1 MLLVRHSAPELDP
14 SVPSQEWR
22 LSEEGRRRC
31 GPLAERLAR
40 YEPRVLLASSEP
52 KARETAELVAPVL
65 GLEMQVSDGLRETA
79 RRTVGWLAPEDLD
92 RGIRELFERPG
103 EVVFGEESA
112 AAALRRFEARRT
124 VGRLAPEDLDR
135 RIRELVER
143 PGEVVFGEES
153 AAAALARFE
162 AAVAG
167 LPDPAVVVT
176 HGTVLSLYAAPRIG
190 REPYELWRSLE
201 LPDVVEVPWSS

>member
-14 SVPSQEWR
+14 SAPSEEWR

-40 YEPRVLLASSEP
+40 HEPRVLFASSEP
-52 KARETAELVAPVL
+52 KARETAELVAPAL
-65 GLEMQVSDGLRETA
+65 GLDVQVSDGLRETA
-79 RRTVGWLAPEDLD
+79 RRTIGWLAADDLD
-92 RGIRELFERPG
+92 RGIRELF
-103 EVVFGEESA
+103 
-112 AAALRRFEARRT
+112 
-124 VGRLAPEDLDR
+124 
-135 RIRELVER
+135 ER

-167 LPDPAVVVT
+167 LPEPAVVVT

-190 REPYELWRSLE
+190 RDVYELWGSLQ

>member
-14 SVPSQEWR
+14 SIPSEEWS
-22 LSEEGRRRC
+22 LSEEGRQRC

-40 YEPRVLLASSEP
+40 YEPRALLASTEP
-52 KARETAELVAPVL
+52 KARETAELVAPAL
-65 GLEMQVSDGLRETA
+65 GLEVQLSDGVRETA
-79 RRTVGWLAPEDLD
+79 RRTVGWLAPEDID

-112 AAALRRFEARRT
+112 E
-124 VGRLAPEDLDR
+124 
-135 RIRELVER
+135 
-143 PGEVVFGEES
+143 
-153 AAAALARFE
+153 AALARFE

-167 LPDPAVVVT
+167 LPEPAVVVT

-190 REPYELWRSLE
+190 RDAYELWNGLE

>member
-1 MLLVRHSAPELDP
+1 LLLVRHSAPELDP
-14 SVPSQEWR
+14 SVPSEEWR
-22 LSEEGRRRC
+22 LSEDGRRRC
-31 GPLAERLAR
+31 GPLAERLSR

-52 KARETAELVAPVL
+52 KARETAELVAPAL
-65 GLEMQVSDGLRETA
+65 GLEVQLSDGLRETA

-112 AAALRRFEARRT
+112 A
-124 VGRLAPEDLDR
+124 V
-135 RIRELVER
+135 
-143 PGEVVFGEES
+143 
-153 AAAALARFE
+153 ALARFE

-167 LPDPAVVVT
+167 LPEPAVVVT

-190 REPYELWRSLE
+190 RETYELWGSLE

>member
-14 SVPSQEWR
+14 SAPSEEWR
-22 LSEEGRRRC
+22 LSEDGRRRC

-40 YEPRVLLASSEP
+40 HEPRVLLASTEP
-52 KARETAELVAPVL
+52 KARETAELLAPAL
-65 GLEMQVSDGLRETA
+65 GLEVQLSDGVRETA
-79 RRTVGWLAPEDLD
+79 RRTVGWLAPEEID

-112 AAALRRFEARRT
+112 AAAL
-124 VGRLAPEDLDR
+124 
-135 RIRELVER
+135 
-143 PGEVVFGEES
+143 
-153 AAAALARFE
+153 ARFE
-162 AAVAG
+162 ASVAG
-167 LPDPAVVVT
+167 LPEPAVVVT

-190 REPYELWRSLE
+190 REMYELWDSLE

>member
-14 SVPSQEWR
+14 STPSEEWR

-52 KARETAELVAPVL
+52 KARETAELVAPAL
-65 GLEMQVSDGLRETA
+65 GLEVQLSDGLRETA
-79 RRTVGWLAPEDLD
+79 RRTVGWLAPDDLD
-92 RGIRELFERPG
+92 RGIRELF
-103 EVVFGEESA
+103 
-112 AAALRRFEARRT
+112 
-124 VGRLAPEDLDR
+124 
-135 RIRELVER
+135 ER

-167 LPDPAVVVT
+167 LPEPSVVVT

-190 REPYELWRSLE
+190 RDAYELWGSLE

>member
-14 SVPSQEWR
+14 SAPSEEWR
-22 LSEEGRRRC
+22 LSEDGRRRC

-40 YEPRVLLASSEP
+40 YEPRVLLSSSEP
-52 KARETAELVAPVL
+52 KARETAELVAPAL

-79 RRTVGWLAPEDLD
+79 RRTVGW
-92 RGIRELFERPG
+92 
-103 EVVFGEESA
+103 
-112 AAALRRFEARRT
+112 
-124 VGRLAPEDLDR
+124 LAPEDLDR

-167 LPDPAVVVT
+167 LPEPAVVVT
-176 HGTVLSLYAAPRIG
+176 HGTVLSLFAAPRIG
-190 REPYELWRSLE
+190 RDAYELWGSLE